1 MTRQADAVEGRVPE
15 DPRPPEPK
23 KLMQKLLSGGIWA
36 VGGKAGSAAAAL
48 LTHAILARLLSP
60 ADLGVYFLL
69 LSIVLTLSTAA
80 QLGMNYAIVRF
91 TADALGRGEG
101 ARARSSLRG
110 AVAVGLLGAV
120 AFALLLLS
128 PLSGRVVQAVF
139 QLPAATALLPIAAL
153 WLFGT
158 AAQNLLAEAFRS
170 MHDIRMATLAGG
182 TVTAIVTVIVF
193 AIVAAV
199 GTMPLRHVVLVI
211 ASIVVIMAGVS
222 GVWLWSR
229 VTKMPRN
236 GASLPW
242 RSLLRA
248 GFPLWVTTMTFYVI
262 GQVDLWIVGAMLGA
276 ADVALYGAAARLV
289 TTLTM
294 PLLIVNAVLP
304 PVIAELYGRGEIE
317 RLQATLQRTASL
329 AAIPAVAVMIVLS
342 LFGPQVLGLVYGDFY
357 RSAWFVLL
365 ILGIGQTVN
374 VFAGS
379 CGMALMMTGH
389 QDTLM
394 ILSVF
399 SAVLMVGLAMLLGR
413 TWGAAGIAVAAA
425 TGTAV
430 QNALMWMEA
439 RRKTGLL
446 THATLRLRWNVEQR

>member
-1 MTRQADAVEGRVPE
+1 
-15 DPRPPEPK
+15 
-23 KLMQKLLSGGIWA
+23 MQKLLSGGIWA
-36 VGGKAGSAAAAL
+36 VAGRAGAAIAAL

-101 ARARSSLRG
+101 ARARSALRG
-110 AVAVGLLGAV
+110 AIAIGLLGA
-120 AFALLLLS
+120 ASFAVLLLS
-128 PLSGRVVQAVF
+128 PLSGRIVDAVF
-139 QLPAATALLPIAAL
+139 RLPAATALLPIAAL

-158 AAQNLLAEAFRS
+158 AIQNLLAEAFRS
-170 MHDIRMATLAGG
+170 MHDIRLATLAGG
-182 TVTAIVTVIVF
+182 TVTAVVTVVVF
-193 AIVAAV
+193 AIVAAA
-199 GTMPLRHVVLVI
+199 GTLPLRHVVLVI
-211 ASIVVIMAGVS
+211 ASIVVIMAVLAGAL
-222 GVWLWSR
+222 LWTR
-229 VTKMPRN
+229 VNKLPVN
-236 GASLPW
+236 GDRLTW

-304 PVIAELYGRGEIE
+304 PVIAELYGRGEMDK
-317 RLQATLQRTASL
+317 LQMTLQRTASL
-329 AAIPAVAVMIVLS
+329 AAIPAVVVMAVLA

-394 ILSVF
+394 VLSVF
-399 SAVLMVGLAMLLGR
+399 SAVLMVGLAIFLGQR
-413 TWGAAGIAVAAA
+413 WGAIGIAAAAA

-446 THATLRLRWNVEQR
+446 THATLRLRWKVEQG